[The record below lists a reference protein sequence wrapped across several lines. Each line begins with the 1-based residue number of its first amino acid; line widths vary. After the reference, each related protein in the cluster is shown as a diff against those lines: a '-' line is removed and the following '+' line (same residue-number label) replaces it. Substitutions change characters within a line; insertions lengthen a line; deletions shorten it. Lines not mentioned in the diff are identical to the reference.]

1 MQGKAETY
9 HSFKV
14 GSPWALSNL
23 VVAGN
28 CSIGRPPRLD
38 ECEKQKIG
46 KLSRYC

>member
-1 MQGKAETY
+1 MYGKADSY

-14 GSPWALSNL
+14 GTVSALSSL
-23 VVAGN
+23 VVAGK
-28 CSIGRPPRLD
+28 CSIGRPSRLD